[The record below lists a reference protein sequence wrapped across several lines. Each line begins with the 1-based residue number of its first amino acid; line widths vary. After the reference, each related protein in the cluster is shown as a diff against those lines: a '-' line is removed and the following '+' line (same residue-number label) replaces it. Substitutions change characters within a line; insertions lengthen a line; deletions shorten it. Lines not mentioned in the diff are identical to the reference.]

1 MIFKSFNELLNEML
15 ETVHGVLPLLI
26 IAIFY
31 QITILQLPLQ
41 DLFEMLGWIFLVILG
56 ITLGL

>member
-15 ETVHGVLPLLI
+15 ETVHSVLPLLI